1 MSAGFAPLVYLA
13 RRNGF
18 LIGAA
23 RNGPRV
29 RLLHM
34 ILFALSLCV
43 ATALLPAAAAG
54 AQAVGPPVPY
64 QEAPD
69 RVLVRFAADTDP
81 LERAEARQRADVER
95 EAQLPLPRL
104 ELVDP
109 QPGTS
114 VSEAVSALESQDG
127 VLYAEPDVP
136 RVAAGVP
143 NDPLLSYQWGLRNL
157 GQDVGGRAGPAGLD
171 IAAPNAWDVVTGDP
185 GVTVAIVDSGAHLAH
200 PDLAAN
206 LWRNPGETGG
216 GREANGRDDDGNG
229 RVDDVRGWDFVE
241 DDAEPADANGHGTHV
256 AGTVAAGGN
265 DGQGVAGVAWR
276 ASLMP
281 VRVLDAGGSGSV
293 SDVISAYAYAARNG
307 ARVVNASLG
316 GTYYSRA
323 EHDAIAA
330 APNTL
335 FVVAAGNDA
344 ADNDRV
350 GSYPCN
356 YGADNVICVAASDRD
371 DSLASFSNYGAS
383 TVDVAAPG
391 VDIASTWLGG
401 GWRLLD
407 GTSMATP
414 HVAGVAALL
423 LARDRGAS
431 AARLRAALLGGA
443 EPIAALRGRLATGAR
458 LDAVG
463 ALTATGAVVPSPATP
478 AAPAP
483 ARAPAPAPAAPA
495 PAGGDTAPPGVA
507 VNVARR
513 QLAAAV
519 RRALTVRVR
528 CSEACRARVDLRID
542 GSTAR
547 RLGLSRRPR
556 PVTVATTDAALAS
569 GRAELVGLRLTSA
582 ARAALRRQRRVAVT
596 LRTAAVD
603 RAGNTRRTATR
614 ATLSR

>member
-1 MSAGFAPLVYLA
+1 VRPLHIVS
-13 RRNGF
+13 F
-18 LIGAA
+18 T
-23 RNGPRV
+23 
-29 RLLHM
+29 
-34 ILFALSLCV
+34 LSLCA
-43 ATALLPAAAAG
+43 ATALLPPAAAG
-54 AQAVGPPVPY
+54 AEAVGPPVPY

-69 RVLVRFAADTDP
+69 RVLVRYAADTDAH
-81 LERAEARQRADVER
+81 ERAEARQRADVER
-95 EAQLPLPRL
+95 EAQLPVPRL

-109 QPGTS
+109 EPGTS
-114 VSEAVSALESQDG
+114 VSEAVRVLERQDG

-143 NDPLLSYQWGLRNL
+143 NDPLLGYQWGLRNI
-157 GQDVGGRAGPAGLD
+157 GQDVNGHAGPAGLD
-171 IAAPNAWDVVTGDP
+171 IGAPTAWDVVTGDS
-185 GVTVAIVDSGAHLAH
+185 GVTVAIVDSGADLGH

-216 GREANGRDDDGNG
+216 GREANRIDDDGNG
-229 RVDDVRGWDFVE
+229 RVDDARGWDFVD
-241 DDAEPADANGHGTHV
+241 DDAEPSDANGHGTHV

-293 SDVISAYAYAARNG
+293 SDVISAYVYAARNG

-323 EHDAIAA
+323 EYDAIAA

-335 FVVAAGNDA
+335 FVVAAGNQA

-356 YGADNVICVAASDRD
+356 YGVDNVVCVAATDRAD
-371 DSLASFSNYGAS
+371 ALAGFSNYGAT
-383 TVDVAAPG
+383 TVDLAAPG
-391 VDIASTWLGG
+391 VDIASTWIGG

-423 LARDRGAS
+423 LARDRAAS
-431 AARLRAALLGGA
+431 TAALRAALLAGTDS
-443 EPIAALRGRLATGAR
+443 IAALRGRVATGGR

-463 ALTATGAVVPSPATP
+463 ALAAAGAVVPSPSP
-478 AAPAP
+478 APSAP
-483 ARAPAPAPAAPA
+483 ARPAAPAPAPAAPA
-495 PAGGDTAPPGVA
+495 SADTAPPGVA
-507 VNVARR
+507 VSVASRR
-513 QLAAAV
+513 LSTAV
-519 RRALTVRVR
+519 RRGLAVRAR
-528 CSEACRARVDLRID
+528 CSEACRARVDLGVD

-547 RLGLSRRPR
+547 RLGLSRRER
-556 PVTVATTDAALAS
+556 PITVATADAALRS
-569 GRAELVGLRLTSA
+569 GRPELVRLRLTSA
-582 ARAALRRQRRVAVT
+582 VRTALRRQRRVAIT
-596 LRTAAVD
+596 LRVAVAD

-614 ATLSR
+614 ATLRR